1 MKIACNSNTPFGAK
15 LIRDKVNVGRYGND
29 GRYHDFESNFVE
41 IQPECDNDIE
51 ALKNA
56 VKYWENDKFGMN
68 ACYVVQAAKNG
79 SKYYVNHKVYAL
91 TAQQD
96 KFEILNPDEILGVVH
111 VVPLGGRSKELFVEH
126 VQTNPNYLNIISPK
140 YVGIGTAMINSLK
153 ELCNMMTLF
162 SSKEKSVKHF
172 YAKNGFC
179 EYPPNT
185 NAYTWIK
192 DIFDRF

>member
-1 MKIACNSNTPFGAK
+1 MKIVNSNLSFTAK
-15 LIRDKVNVGRYGND
+15 LIQDRVNIGRLEDD
-29 GRYHDFESNFVE
+29 GRYHDFKSNLVE
-41 IQPECDNDIE
+41 IDPKCDNDVK

-56 VKYWENDKFGMN
+56 VKYWENDKFGMK
-68 ACYVVQAAKNG
+68 ACYAVQAAKND
-79 SKYYVNHKVYAL
+79 SKYYIHHKVYAL

-96 KFEILNPDEILGVVH
+96 KFEKLNPDEILGVVH
-111 VVPLGGRSKELFVEH
+111 VVPLSGRSKELFVEH
-126 VQTNPNYLNIISPK
+126 VQANPNYLNKINPK

-153 ELCNMMTLF
+153 DLCNMMTLF
-162 SSKEKSVKHF
+162 SSKEKSVKDF

>member
-1 MKIACNSNTPFGAK
+1 MKIVNSNLSFTAK
-15 LIRDKVNVGRYGND
+15 LIQNRVNIGRLEDD
-29 GRYHDFESNFVE
+29 GRYHDFKSNFVE
-41 IQPECDNDIE
+41 IEPECDNDVE

-56 VKYWENDKFGMN
+56 VKCWENDKFGMN
-68 ACYVVQAAKNG
+68 ACYAVQAAKND

-111 VVPLGGRSKELFVEH
+111 VVPLCGRSKELFVEH
-126 VQTNPNYLNIISPK
+126 VQANPNYLNKINPK

-153 ELCNMMTLF
+153 DLCNMMTLF
-162 SSKEKSVKHF
+162 SSKEKSVRDF
-172 YAKNGFC
+172 YTKNGFC
-179 EYPPNT
+179 ENPPHT
-185 NAYTWIK
+185 NAYTWER